1 MKRYIFAL
9 LLAVISFS
17 TVSAQSSMT
26 DDQVMQFVLKERSAG
41 TSQAQIVTKL
51 MQKGVDI
58 NQLRRIKAKYERQ
71 SKNGGLGL
79 VKDET
84 VGKTEDGM
92 RVNNGDTRETLAM
105 KGSKSKLK
113 GKNSKYNKYNK
124 YNKYKKKNSKSTDND
139 VNEKSSQRV
148 GAVKSK
154 KIKTSN
160 GTYED
165 EDDEFFDE
173 MNNGVG
179 DLLSDEFLPEDFMM
193 EDEDPTLYRGRK
205 VFGRDIFNKEDLTF
219 EPVMNIATPQSYVVG
234 PGDEVK
240 VDIYGASQKS
250 STYTVTPDG
259 DIVIDGYGPINLS
272 GLTVK
277 QANARLRST
286 LGSRYSSSSIKLT
299 LGQTRTIT
307 VNVMGEVQNPGTYSL
322 SAFASVFHALY
333 MAGGVSSIGTLRSI
347 KVFRNGK
354 EISVVDVYDYIL
366 NGKLSGNVRLQDNDV
381 IMVGPYECIVDI
393 AGKVKRPMYYEMK
406 KNESV
411 QTLLKYAGSFA
422 GDAYTKS
429 VRVVRKNGSRYGVF
443 NVQEFDMGSFHLA
456 DGDSVTV
463 DSIIPRYENMVE
475 VKGAVFRPGMYQ
487 LGGNI
492 TTVRSLIESA
502 DGLTEDA
509 FTNRGVIHRMKEDR
523 TLKVISVDVQ
533 GILDGKTADITLK
546 NEDVLFIPSK
556 SERQEN
562 RTVTIHGEVLYPGV
576 YKYADN
582 ETLEDFVLQAGG
594 LKESA
599 STVKVDVS
607 RRVSNRKALT
617 RDSLIAKTYSFAL
630 KDGFVI
636 DGQPGF
642 TLEPYDEV
650 YVRKSPSYLVQQN
663 VSIEGEVNFPGTYAL
678 TKSESRLSDIV
689 RASGGTNK
697 LAYVKGA
704 RLERRITPEERTRM
718 EQVLKMAQSQTATND
733 TIDID
738 QLDLGDTYYVGIQ
751 LDKAIESPG
760 SDYDLTLREGDRI
773 IVPEYTNTVKV
784 SGNVLYPNT
793 IAYKKGKGARYYVN
807 QAGGWGARAK
817 KGSTYI
823 VHMNGTVNQMG
834 KGEKPTPGSEVIVP
848 TKPKSEYNKLQMW
861 LAVASST
868 ASIATMLVMIANL
881 VK

>member
-1 MKRYIFAL
+1 MKRSLFAL
-9 LLAVISFS
+9 LIAVISIS
-17 TVSAQSSMT
+17 TVSAQSSMS
-26 DDQVMQFVLKERSAG
+26 DDQVMQYALKEYKAG

-51 MQKGVDI
+51 MQKGVDV
-58 NQLRRIKAKYERQ
+58 NQLRRIKAKYDRQ
-71 SKNGGLGL
+71 TKNGGLGL
-79 VKDET
+79 IQDET
-84 VGKTEDGM
+84 VGKSGGTTVM
-92 RVNNGDTRETLAM
+92 RVNNGDT
-105 KGSKSKLK
+105 KG
-113 GKNSKYNKYNK
+113 GKPQGSVYNYNGRNSGTYGSVNT
-124 YNKYKKKNSKSTDND
+124 NSSY
-139 VNEKSSQRV
+139 RV
-148 GAVKSK
+148 GAVRSK
-154 KIKTSN
+154 RAKYSKNKYASGN
-160 GTYED
+160 D
-165 EDDEFFDE
+165 EYFNE
-173 MNNGVG
+173 MNNGLG
-179 DLLSDEFLPEDFMM
+179 DLFGNGSLPDDFMM
-193 EDEDPTLYRGRK
+193 DEDALYHGRR

-219 EPVMNIATPQSYVVG
+219 EPVMNIATPQNYVVG
-234 PGDEVK
+234 PGDEVN
-240 VDIYGASQKS
+240 VDIYGASQNS
-250 STYTVTPDG
+250 STYMVNPDG

-299 LGQTRTIT
+299 LGQTRTIS
-307 VNVMGEVQNPGTYSL
+307 VSVMGEVQYPGTYSL

-333 MAGGVSSIGTLRSI
+333 MAGGVSTIGTLRNI

-381 IMVGPYECIVDI
+381 IMVGPYESIVDI

-406 KNESV
+406 KDESL
-411 QTLLKYAGSFA
+411 QTLMKYAGSFA

-429 VRVVRKNGSRYGVF
+429 VRVIRRNGNRYGVF

-475 VKGAVFRPGMYQ
+475 IKGAVFRPGMYQ

-502 DGLTEDA
+502 DGLLEDA
-509 FTNRGVIHRMKEDR
+509 FTNRGVLHRMKEDR

-533 GILDGKTADITLK
+533 GIIDGRTADIPLK

-556 SERQEN
+556 AERQEN
-562 RTVTIHGEVLYPGV
+562 RTITIHGEVLYPGV

-582 ETLEDFVLQAGG
+582 ETLEDFVVQAGG

-599 STVKVDVS
+599 STVKVDIS
-607 RRVSNRKALT
+607 RRVTNRKALT
-617 RDSLIAKTYSFAL
+617 RDSIIAKTYSFAL
-630 KDGFVI
+630 KDGFVV

-650 YVRKSPSYLVQQN
+650 YVRKSPSYTVQQN
-663 VSIEGEVNFPGTYAL
+663 VTIEGEVNFPGTYAL

-689 RASGGTNK
+689 KAAGGTNE

-704 RLERRITPEERTRM
+704 RLERRLLPEERIRM
-718 EQVLKMAQSQTATND
+718 EQVLKTALAKTVDKD
-733 TIDID
+733 TS
-738 QLDLGDTYYVGIQ
+738 DTYYVGIQ
-751 LDKAIESPG
+751 LDMAIENPG

-793 IAYKKGKGARYYVN
+793 IAYKKGKGVRYYIK
-807 QAGGWGARAK
+807 QAGGWGVRAK
-817 KGSTYI
+817 KSSTYI
-823 VHMNGTVNQMG
+823 VHLNGTVNPMG
-834 KGEKPTPGSEVIVP
+834 KGEDPTPGSEIIVP
-848 TKPKSEYNKLQMW
+848 TKPQPDVTKMQMW
-861 LAVASST
+861 LGAATST
-868 ASIATMLVMIANL
+868 ASIATMLVTIANL
-881 VK
+881 LK

>member
-1 MKRYIFAL
+1 MKRYLFAL
-9 LLAVISFS
+9 FIAVVSFS
-17 TVSAQSSMT
+17 TISAQTSMT
-26 DDQVMQFVLKERSAG
+26 DDQIMQFVIKEHNNGA
-41 TSQAQIVTKL
+41 SQSQIVAKL

-58 NQLRRIKAKYERQ
+58 SQIRRIKIKYERL

-79 VKDET
+79 VMDET
-84 VGKTEDGM
+84 VGKAEEAM
-92 RVNNGDTRETLAM
+92 RVNNGDTKDNLNQ
-105 KGSKSKLK
+105 KN
-113 GKNSKYNKYNK
+113 GKKQKN
-124 YNKYKKKNSKSTDND
+124 KKKNSGKTVKDAKEN
-139 VNEKSSQRV
+139 SSQRV
-148 GAVKSK
+148 GAVKSGK
-154 KIKTSN
+154 KSVN
-160 GTYED
+160 GFPDE
-165 EDDEFFDE
+165 EDDELFEE
-173 MNNGVG
+173 MSNGVG
-179 DLLSDEFLPEDFMM
+179 DLLGEDMLLPEGLLM
-193 EDEDPTLYRGRK
+193 EDMDPTLYRGRK

-219 EPVMNIATPQSYVVG
+219 EPVMNIATPQNYVVG

-240 VDIYGASQKS
+240 VDIYGAAQKS
-250 STYTVTPDG
+250 TSYTVNPDG
-259 DIVIDGYGPINLS
+259 DIVIDGYGPIALS

-307 VNVMGEVQNPGTYSL
+307 VNVMGEVQNPGTYTL

-333 MAGGVSSIGTLRSI
+333 MAGGVSGIGTLRNI

-366 NGKLSGNVRLQDNDV
+366 NGKLSGNVRLHDNDV

-406 KNESV
+406 KTESV
-411 QTLLKYAGSFA
+411 QTLLKYAGYFA

-429 VRVVRKNGSRYGVF
+429 VRVIRKNGSRYGVF
-443 NVQEFDMGSFHLA
+443 NVQEFDMGSFHLT

-492 TTVRSLIESA
+492 TTVRSLIENA

-509 FTNRGVIHRMKEDR
+509 FTNRGVIHRMKDDR

-533 GILDGKTADITLK
+533 GILDGKVADIPLK
-546 NEDVLFIPSK
+546 NEDVLFVPSK

-562 RTVTIHGEVLYPGV
+562 RTITIHGEVLYPGV

-582 ETLEDFVLQAGG
+582 ETLEDFVIQAGG

-650 YVRKSPSYLVQQN
+650 YVRKSPSYTIQQN
-663 VSIEGEVNFPGTYAL
+663 VSIEGEVNFPGTYPL
-678 TKSESRLSDIV
+678 TKSESRLSDLV
-689 RASGGTNK
+689 RASGGTNQ

-718 EQVLKMAQSQTATND
+718 EQVLKMAQTQTAMDD
-733 TIDID
+733 TIDVSR
-738 QLDLGDTYYVGIQ
+738 LDIGDTYYVGIQ
-751 LDKAIESPG
+751 LDKAIASPG
-760 SDYDLTLREGDRI
+760 SDYDLTLREGDRV

-807 QAGGWGARAK
+807 QAGGWGEHAK

-834 KGEKPTPGSEVIVP
+834 RGEKPTPGSEVIVP
-848 TKPKSEYNKLQMW
+848 TKPKSEVNKLQMW
-861 LAVASST
+861 LAVGTST
-868 ASIATMLVMIANL
+868 ASIATMLVTIANL
-881 VK
+881 VKK

>member
-1 MKRYIFAL
+1 MKRCLFAL
-9 LLAVISFS
+9 LIAVFCFS
-17 TVSAQSSMT
+17 NVSAQSSMT
-26 DDQVMQFVLKERSAG
+26 DDQVMQFVLKEHSAG

-58 NQLRRIKAKYERQ
+58 NQIRRIKAKYERQ

-84 VGKTEDGM
+84 VGRTEDGL
-92 RVNNGDTRETLAM
+92 RTNNGDTKESLAQKSIM
-105 KGSKSKLK
+105 KKNKQK
-113 GKNSKYNKYNK
+113 GK
-124 YNKYKKKNSKSTDND
+124 KNGKQITD
-139 VNEKSSQRV
+139 VNEKSSQRI
-148 GAVKSK
+148 GAVKSG
-154 KIKTSN
+154 KIRKTVN
-160 GTYED
+160 GTYEE
-165 EDDEFFDE
+165 EDDELYNE
-173 MNNGVG
+173 MNNGVV
-179 DLLSDEFLPEDFMM
+179 DLLGEEFLPEDLLM
-193 EDEDPTLYRGRK
+193 EEEDPTLYRGRK

-250 STYTVTPDG
+250 NTYTVSPDG
-259 DIVIDGYGPINLS
+259 DIVIDGYGPINIS

-277 QANARLRST
+277 QANARIRST
-286 LGSRYSSSSIKLT
+286 LGSRYSSSSIKLS

-333 MAGGVSSIGTLRSI
+333 MAGGVSGIGTLRNI

-354 EISVVDVYDYIL
+354 EVSVVDVYDYIL

-406 KNESV
+406 KSESV
-411 QTLLKYAGSFA
+411 QTLLKYAGYFS

-429 VRVVRKNGSRYGVF
+429 VRVIRKSGSRYGVF
-443 NVQEFDMGSFHLA
+443 NVQEFDMNSFHLA

-502 DGLTEDA
+502 EGLMEDA

-533 GILDGKTADITLK
+533 GILDGKTADIPLK

-562 RTVTIHGEVLYPGV
+562 RTITIHGEVLYPGV

-582 ETLEDFVLQAGG
+582 ETLEDFVIQAGG

-617 RDSLIAKTYSFAL
+617 RDSVIAKTYSFAL
-630 KDGFVI
+630 KDGFVV

-650 YVRKSPSYLVQQN
+650 YVRKSPSYSVQQN
-663 VSIEGEVNFPGTYAL
+663 VSIDGEVNFPGTYAL
-678 TKSESRLSDIV
+678 TKSESRLSDLV
-689 RASGGTNK
+689 KASGGTNQ

-704 RLERRITPEERTRM
+704 RLERRISPEERTRM
-718 EQVLKMAQSQTATND
+718 EQVLKMVQFQSATEED
-733 TIDID
+733 TIDISK
-738 QLDLGDTYYVGIQ
+738 LDIGDTYYVGIQ
-751 LDKAIESPG
+751 LDKALEAPG

-793 IAYKKGKGARYYVN
+793 VAYKKGKGARYYVN
-807 QAGGWGARAK
+807 QAGGWGIRAK

-848 TKPKSEYNKLQMW
+848 TKAKSETNKLQMW
-861 LAVASST
+861 LAVGSST
-868 ASIATMLVMIANL
+868 ASIATMLVSIVNL
-881 VK
+881 TRR

>member
-1 MKRYIFAL
+1 MKRYILVLF
-9 LLAVISFS
+9 LAVISFS
-17 TVSAQSSMT
+17 TMSAQSSMT
-26 DDQVMQFVLKERSAG
+26 DDQVMQFVLKEHAAG

-58 NQLRRIKAKYERQ
+58 NQIRRIKAKYERQ

-84 VGKTEDGM
+84 VGKTEDGL
-92 RVNNGDTRETLAM
+92 RTNNGDTKESLAQRSMM
-105 KGSKSKLK
+105 K
-113 GKNSKYNKYNK
+113 KNKQKN
-124 YNKYKKKNSKSTDND
+124 KKKNKNKNGQQIKDANDN
-139 VNEKSSQRV
+139 SSQRV
-148 GAVKSK
+148 GAVKTARKSG
-154 KIKTSN
+154 IN
-160 GTYED
+160 GTYEE
-165 EDDEFFDE
+165 EDDELYDE
-173 MNNGVG
+173 MNNGVV
-179 DLLSDEFLPEDFMM
+179 DLLGEEFLPEDLIM
-193 EDEDPTLYRGRK
+193 EDMDPTLYRGRK

-259 DIVIDGYGPINLS
+259 DIVIDGYGPINIS

-277 QANARLRST
+277 QANARIRST
-286 LGSRYSSSSIKLT
+286 LGSRYSSSSIKMT

-307 VNVMGEVQNPGTYSL
+307 VNVMGEVQTPGTYTL

-333 MAGGVSSIGTLRSI
+333 MAGGVSSIGTLRNI

-381 IMVGPYECIVDI
+381 IVVGPYECIVDI

-406 KNESV
+406 KSESV
-411 QTLLKYAGSFA
+411 QTLLKYAGYFA

-429 VRVVRKNGSRYGVF
+429 VRVIRKNGSRYGVF

-492 TTVRSLIESA
+492 ATVRSLIESA

-533 GILDGKTADITLK
+533 GIIDGRVADIPLK

-562 RTVTIHGEVLYPGV
+562 RTITIHGEVLYPGV

-582 ETLEDFVLQAGG
+582 ETLEDFVVQAGG

-617 RDSLIAKTYSFAL
+617 RDSVIAKTYSFAL
-630 KDGFVI
+630 KDGFVV

-718 EQVLKMAQSQTATND
+718 EQVLKMAQFQSKTEED
-733 TIDID
+733 TIDVSK
-738 QLDLGDTYYVGIQ
+738 LDLGDTYYVGIQ
-751 LDKAIESPG
+751 LDKALEAPG
-760 SDYDLTLREGDRI
+760 SDYDLTLREGDKI

-793 IAYKKGKGARYYVN
+793 VAYKKGKGARYYVN
-807 QAGGWGARAK
+807 QAGGWGIRAK

-848 TKPKSEYNKLQMW
+848 TKPKSEVNKLQMW
-861 LAVASST
+861 LAIGSST
-868 ASIATMLVMIANL
+868 AAIATMLVSIVNL
-881 VK
+881 SK

>member
-1 MKRYIFAL
+1 MKRCLFAL
-9 LLAVISFS
+9 LIAVLCFS
-17 TVSAQSSMT
+17 NVSAQSSMT
-26 DDQVMQFVLKERSAG
+26 DDQVMQFVLKEHSAG

-58 NQLRRIKAKYERQ
+58 NQIRRIKAKYERQ

-84 VGKTEDGM
+84 VGRTEDGL
-92 RVNNGDTRETLAM
+92 RTNNGDTKESLAQKSIM
-105 KGSKSKLK
+105 KKNKQK
-113 GKNSKYNKYNK
+113 GK
-124 YNKYKKKNSKSTDND
+124 KNGKQITD
-139 VNEKSSQRV
+139 VNEKSSQRI
-148 GAVKSK
+148 GAVKSG
-154 KIKTSN
+154 KIRKTVN
-160 GTYED
+160 GTYEE
-165 EDDEFFDE
+165 EDDELYNE
-173 MNNGVG
+173 MNNGVV
-179 DLLSDEFLPEDFMM
+179 DLLGEEFLPEDLLM
-193 EDEDPTLYRGRK
+193 EEEDPTLYRGRK

-250 STYTVTPDG
+250 NTYTVSPDG
-259 DIVIDGYGPINLS
+259 DIVIDGYGPINIS

-277 QANARLRST
+277 QANARIRST
-286 LGSRYSSSSIKLT
+286 LGSRYSSSSIKLS

-333 MAGGVSSIGTLRSI
+333 MAGGVSGIGTLRNI

-354 EISVVDVYDYIL
+354 EVSVVDVYDYIL

-406 KNESV
+406 KSESV
-411 QTLLKYAGSFA
+411 QTLLKYAGYFS

-429 VRVVRKNGSRYGVF
+429 VRVIRKSGSRYGVF
-443 NVQEFDMGSFHLA
+443 NVQEFDMNSFHLA

-502 DGLTEDA
+502 EGLMEDA

-533 GILDGKTADITLK
+533 GILDGKTADIPLK

-562 RTVTIHGEVLYPGV
+562 RTITIHGEVLYPGV

-582 ETLEDFVLQAGG
+582 ETLEDFVIQAGG

-617 RDSLIAKTYSFAL
+617 RDSVIAKTYSFAL
-630 KDGFVI
+630 KDGFVV

-650 YVRKSPSYLVQQN
+650 YVRKSPSYSVQQN
-663 VSIEGEVNFPGTYAL
+663 VSIDGEVNFPGTYAL
-678 TKSESRLSDIV
+678 TKSESRLSDLV
-689 RASGGTNK
+689 KASGGTNQ

-704 RLERRITPEERTRM
+704 RLERRISPEERTRM
-718 EQVLKMAQSQTATND
+718 EQVLKMVQFQSATEED
-733 TIDID
+733 TIDISK
-738 QLDLGDTYYVGIQ
+738 LDIGDTYYVGIQ
-751 LDKAIESPG
+751 LDKALEAPG

-793 IAYKKGKGARYYVN
+793 VAYKKGKGARYYVN
-807 QAGGWGARAK
+807 QAGGWGIRAK

-848 TKPKSEYNKLQMW
+848 TKAKSETNKLQMW
-861 LAVASST
+861 LAVGSST
-868 ASIATMLVMIANL
+868 ASIATMLVSIVNL
-881 VK
+881 TRR

>member
-1 MKRYIFAL
+1 MKRYLFVL
-9 LLAVISFS
+9 LVAVISFS

-26 DDQVMQFVLKERSAG
+26 DDQVMQFVLKEHNAG
-41 TSQAQIVTKL
+41 TSQSQIVTKL

-58 NQLRRIKAKYERQ
+58 NQIRRIKAKYERQ

-84 VGKTEDGM
+84 VGKTEDGL
-92 RVNNGDTRETLAM
+92 RTNNGDTKETLAQKSMM
-105 KGSKSKLK
+105 KKNKLK
-113 GKNSKYNKYNK
+113 NKK
-124 YNKYKKKNSKSTDND
+124 KKKNGKQLKE
-139 VNEKSSQRV
+139 VNENSSQRV
-148 GAVKSK
+148 GAVKTARK
-154 KIKTSN
+154 KSMN
-160 GTYED
+160 GSYYED
-165 EDDEFFDE
+165 EDDELYDE
-173 MNNGVG
+173 MDNGVVE
-179 DLLSDEFLPEDFMM
+179 LLGEEFLPEELLPEDF
-193 EDEDPTLYRGRK
+193 DPTLYRGRK

-219 EPVMNIATPQSYVVG
+219 EPVMNIATPQTYVVG

-250 STYTVTPDG
+250 STYIVSPDG
-259 DIVIDGYGPINLS
+259 DIVVEDYGPINIS
-272 GLTVK
+272 GLTVR
-277 QANARLRST
+277 QANARIRST
-286 LGSRYSSSSIKLT
+286 LGSRYSSSSIKMT

-322 SAFASVFHALY
+322 SAFATVFHALY
-333 MAGGVSSIGTLRSI
+333 MAGGVSGIGTLRNI

-381 IMVGPYECIVDI
+381 IVVGPYECIVDI

-411 QTLLKYAGSFA
+411 QTLLKYAGYFA

-429 VRVVRKNGSRYGVF
+429 VRVIRKNGSRYGVF
-443 NVQEFDMGSFHLA
+443 NVQEFDMNSFHLA

-502 DGLTEDA
+502 DGLKEDA

-533 GILDGKTADITLK
+533 GIIDGKIADIPLK

-562 RTVTIHGEVLYPGV
+562 RTITIHGEVLYPGV

-582 ETLEDFVLQAGG
+582 ETLEDFVVQAGG

-617 RDSLIAKTYSFAL
+617 RDSVIAKTYSFAL
-630 KDGFVI
+630 KDGFVV

-642 TLEPYDEV
+642 TLEPFDEV
-650 YVRKSPSYLVQQN
+650 YVRKSPSYSVQQN

-689 RASGGTNK
+689 KASGGTNQ

-718 EQVLKMAQSQTATND
+718 EQVLKMAQFQSKTEED
-733 TIDID
+733 TIDVSK
-738 QLDLGDTYYVGIQ
+738 LDLGDTYYVGIQ
-751 LDKAIESPG
+751 LDKALEAPG
-760 SDYDLTLREGDRI
+760 SDYDLTLREGDKI

-793 IAYKKGKGARYYVN
+793 VAYKKGKGARYYVN
-807 QAGGWGARAK
+807 QAGGWGIRAK

-848 TKPKSEYNKLQMW
+848 TKPKSEVNKLQMW
-861 LAVASST
+861 LAIGSST
-868 ASIATMLVMIANL
+868 ASIATMLVSIVNL
-881 VK
+881 SR

>member
-1 MKRYIFAL
+1 MKRYLFAL
-9 LLAVISFS
+9 LIAVISFS

-26 DDQVMQFVLKERSAG
+26 DDQVMQFVLKEHSAG

-58 NQLRRIKAKYERQ
+58 NQIRRIKAKYERQ

-84 VGKTEDGM
+84 VGRTEDGL
-92 RVNNGDTRETLAM
+92 RTNNGDTKESLAQRSLM
-105 KGSKSKLK
+105 KNNKLK
-113 GKNSKYNKYNK
+113 NKK
-124 YNKYKKKNSKSTDND
+124 KKKNNQQLKDA
-139 VNEKSSQRV
+139 NENSSQRI
-148 GAVKSK
+148 GAVKTARKNSL
-154 KIKTSN
+154 T
-160 GTYED
+160 GTYDE
-165 EDDEFFDE
+165 EDDELYDE

-179 DLLSDEFLPEDFMM
+179 DLLGDEFLPEDLMM
-193 EDEDPTLYRGRK
+193 EDMDPTLYRGRK

-250 STYTVTPDG
+250 TTYTVSPDG
-259 DIVIDGYGPINLS
+259 DIVIEGYGPINIS

-277 QANARLRST
+277 QANARIRST

-333 MAGGVSSIGTLRSI
+333 MAGGVSSIGTLRNI
-347 KVFRNGK
+347 KVFRKGK

-381 IMVGPYECIVDI
+381 IVVGPYECIVDI

-406 KNESV
+406 KDESV

-429 VRVVRKNGSRYGVF
+429 VRVIRKSGSRYGVF
-443 NVQEFDMGSFHLA
+443 NVQEFDMSSFHLA

-492 TTVRSLIESA
+492 TTVRSLIENA

-533 GILDGKTADITLK
+533 GILDGRTADIPLK

-562 RTVTIHGEVLYPGV
+562 RTITIHGEVLYPGV

-617 RDSLIAKTYSFAL
+617 RDSVIAKTYSFAL
-630 KDGFVI
+630 KDGFVV

-650 YVRKSPSYLVQQN
+650 YVRKSPSYSVQQN
-663 VSIEGEVNFPGTYAL
+663 VSIAGEVNFPGTYAL
-678 TKSESRLSDIV
+678 TKSESRLSDLV
-689 RASGGTNK
+689 KASGGTNQ

-704 RLERRITPEERTRM
+704 RLERRISPEERTRM
-718 EQVLKMAQSQTATND
+718 EQVLKMVQFQSATEED
-733 TIDID
+733 TIDISK
-738 QLDLGDTYYVGIQ
+738 LDIGDTYYVGIQ
-751 LDKAIESPG
+751 LDKALEAPG
-760 SDYDLTLREGDRI
+760 SDYDLTLREGDRV

-793 IAYKKGKGARYYVN
+793 VAYKKGKGARYYVN
-807 QAGGWGARAK
+807 QAGGWGIRAK

-848 TKPKSEYNKLQMW
+848 TKAKSETNKLQMW
-861 LAVASST
+861 LAVGSST
-868 ASIATMLVMIANL
+868 ASIATMLVSIVNL
-881 VK
+881 TRR

>member
-1 MKRYIFAL
+1 
-9 LLAVISFS
+9 
-17 TVSAQSSMT
+17 MT
-26 DDQVMQFVLKERSAG
+26 DDQVMQFVLKEHTAG

-58 NQLRRIKAKYERQ
+58 SQIRRIKAKYERQ

-84 VGKTEDGM
+84 VGKTEDGL
-92 RVNNGDTRETLAM
+92 RTNNGDTKESIAQRSMM
-105 KGSKSKLK
+105 K
-113 GKNSKYNKYNK
+113 KNKQKN
-124 YNKYKKKNSKSTDND
+124 KKKNKNGQQIKDAKDN
-139 VNEKSSQRV
+139 SSQRV
-148 GAVKSK
+148 GAVKTAR
-154 KIKTSN
+154 KTGVN
-160 GTYED
+160 GTYEE
-165 EDDEFFDE
+165 EDDELYDE
-173 MNNGVG
+173 MNNGVV
-179 DLLSDEFLPEDFMM
+179 DLLGEEFLPEDLLM
-193 EDEDPTLYRGRK
+193 EEEDPTLYRGRK

-250 STYTVTPDG
+250 TTYTITPDG
-259 DIVIDGYGPINLS
+259 DIVIDGYGPINIS

-277 QANARLRST
+277 QANARIRST
-286 LGSRYSSSSIKLT
+286 LGSRYSSSSIKMT

-307 VNVMGEVQNPGTYSL
+307 VNVMGEVQTPGTYTL

-333 MAGGVSSIGTLRSI
+333 MAGGVSSIGTLRNI

-381 IMVGPYECIVDI
+381 IVVGPYECIVDI

-406 KNESV
+406 KSESV
-411 QTLLKYAGSFA
+411 QTLLKYAGYFA

-429 VRVVRKNGSRYGVF
+429 VRVIRKNGSRYGVF
-443 NVQEFDMGSFHLA
+443 NVQEFDMNSFHLA

-475 VKGAVFRPGMYQ
+475 IKGAVFRPGMYQ

-502 DGLTEDA
+502 DGLMEDA

-533 GILDGKTADITLK
+533 GIIDGKVADIPLQ

-562 RTVTIHGEVLYPGV
+562 RTITIHGEVLYPGV

-582 ETLEDFVLQAGG
+582 ETLEDFVVQAGG

-617 RDSLIAKTYSFAL
+617 RDSVIAKTYSFAL
-630 KDGFVI
+630 KDGFVV

-650 YVRKSPSYLVQQN
+650 YVRKSPSYTIQQN

-678 TKSESRLSDIV
+678 TKSESRLSDLV
-689 RASGGTNK
+689 KASGGTNQ
-697 LAYVKGA
+697 LAYIKGA

-718 EQVLKMAQSQTATND
+718 EQVLKMAQFQSATEKD
-733 TIDID
+733 TIDVSR
-738 QLDLGDTYYVGIQ
+738 LDLGDTYYVGIQ
-751 LDKAIESPG
+751 LDKALEAPG
-760 SDYDLTLREGDRI
+760 SDYDLTLREGDKI

-793 IAYKKGKGARYYVN
+793 VAYKKGKGARYYIN
-807 QAGGWGARAK
+807 QAGGWGIRAK

-848 TKPKSEYNKLQMW
+848 TKAKSEVNKLQMW
-861 LAVASST
+861 LAVGSST
-868 ASIATMLVMIANL
+868 ASIATMLVTIFNL
-881 VK
+881 TKR

>member
-1 MKRYIFAL
+1 MKRYLFAL
-9 LLAVISFS
+9 LIAVISFS
-17 TVSAQSSMT
+17 TVSAQSSMS
-26 DDQVMQFVLKERSAG
+26 DDQVMQFMIKEHTAG

-51 MQKGVDI
+51 IQKGVDI
-58 NQLRRIKAKYERQ
+58 NQIRRIKAKYERQ

-84 VGKTEDGM
+84 VGRTEDGL
-92 RVNNGDTRETLAM
+92 RTNNGDTKESLAQRSIM
-105 KGSKSKLK
+105 KKNKLK
-113 GKNSKYNKYNK
+113 N
-124 YNKYKKKNSKSTDND
+124 KKKNKNGQQQKEVNDN
-139 VNEKSSQRV
+139 SSQRV
-148 GAVKSK
+148 GAVKTAR
-154 KIKTSN
+154 KTGVN
-160 GTYED
+160 GTYDE
-165 EDDEFFDE
+165 EDDELYDE
-173 MNNGVG
+173 MNNGVV
-179 DLLSDEFLPEDFMM
+179 DLLGEEFLPEDLLM
-193 EDEDPTLYRGRK
+193 EEEDPTLYRGRK

-250 STYTVTPDG
+250 TVYTVSPDG
-259 DIVIDGYGPINLS
+259 DIVIEGYGPINIS

-277 QANARLRST
+277 QANARIRST
-286 LGSRYSSSSIKLT
+286 LGSRYSSSSIKMT

-333 MAGGVSSIGTLRSI
+333 MAGGVSGIGTLRNI

-381 IMVGPYECIVDI
+381 IVVGPYECIVDI

-406 KNESV
+406 KDESV
-411 QTLLKYAGSFA
+411 QTLLKYAGYFA

-429 VRVVRKNGSRYGVF
+429 VRVIRKNGSRYGVF
-443 NVQEFDMGSFHLA
+443 NVQEFDMNSFHLA

-502 DGLTEDA
+502 DGLMEDA

-533 GILDGKTADITLK
+533 GIIDGKTADIPLQ

-562 RTVTIHGEVLYPGV
+562 RTITIHGEVLYPGV

-582 ETLEDFVLQAGG
+582 ETLEDFVVQAGG

-599 STVKVDVS
+599 STVRVDIS

-617 RDSLIAKTYSFAL
+617 RDSVIAKTYSFAL
-630 KDGFVI
+630 KDGFVV

-650 YVRKSPSYLVQQN
+650 YVRKSPSYSVQQN
-663 VSIEGEVNFPGTYAL
+663 VSIVGEVNFPGTYAL
-678 TKSESRLSDIV
+678 TKSESRLSDLV
-689 RASGGTNK
+689 KASGGANQ

-718 EQVLKMAQSQTATND
+718 EQVLKMAQFQSATEED
-733 TIDID
+733 TIDISK
-738 QLDLGDTYYVGIQ
+738 LDIGDTYYVGIQ
-751 LDKAIESPG
+751 LDKALEAPG

-807 QAGGWGARAK
+807 QAGGWGIRAK

-848 TKPKSEYNKLQMW
+848 TKAKSEVNKLQMW
-861 LAVASST
+861 LAVGSST
-868 ASIATMLVMIANL
+868 ASIATMLVSIVNL
-881 VK
+881 TRR

>member
-1 MKRYIFAL
+1 MKRYILVLF
-9 LLAVISFS
+9 LAVISFS
-17 TVSAQSSMT
+17 TISAQSSMT
-26 DDQVMQFVLKERSAG
+26 DDQVMQFVLKEHAAG

-58 NQLRRIKAKYERQ
+58 NQIRRIKAKYERQ

-84 VGKTEDGM
+84 VGKTEDGL
-92 RVNNGDTRETLAM
+92 RTNNGDTKESLAQRSMM
-105 KGSKSKLK
+105 K
-113 GKNSKYNKYNK
+113 KNKQKN
-124 YNKYKKKNSKSTDND
+124 KKKNKNKNGQQIKDANDN
-139 VNEKSSQRV
+139 SSQRV
-148 GAVKSK
+148 GAVKTARKSG
-154 KIKTSN
+154 IN
-160 GTYED
+160 GTYDE
-165 EDDEFFDE
+165 EDDELYDE
-173 MNNGVG
+173 MNNGVV
-179 DLLSDEFLPEDFMM
+179 DLLGEEFLPEDLIM
-193 EDEDPTLYRGRK
+193 EDMDPTLYRGRK

-259 DIVIDGYGPINLS
+259 DIVIDGYGPINIS

-277 QANARLRST
+277 QANARIRST
-286 LGSRYSSSSIKLT
+286 LGSRYSSSSIKMT

-307 VNVMGEVQNPGTYSL
+307 VNVMGEVQTPGTYTL

-333 MAGGVSSIGTLRSI
+333 MAGGVSSIGTLRNI

-381 IMVGPYECIVDI
+381 IVVGPYECIVDI

-406 KNESV
+406 KSESV
-411 QTLLKYAGSFA
+411 QTLLKYAGYFA

-429 VRVVRKNGSRYGVF
+429 VRVIRKNGSRYGVF

-475 VKGAVFRPGMYQ
+475 IKGAVFRPGMYQ

-533 GILDGKTADITLK
+533 GIIDGRVADIPLK

-562 RTVTIHGEVLYPGV
+562 RTITIHGEVLYPGV

-582 ETLEDFVLQAGG
+582 ETLEDFVVQAGG

-617 RDSLIAKTYSFAL
+617 RDSVIAKTYSFAL
-630 KDGFVI
+630 KDGFVV

-718 EQVLKMAQSQTATND
+718 EQVLKMAQFQSKTEED
-733 TIDID
+733 TIDVSK
-738 QLDLGDTYYVGIQ
+738 LDLGDTYYVGIQ
-751 LDKAIESPG
+751 LDKALEAPG
-760 SDYDLTLREGDRI
+760 SDYDLTLREGDKI

-793 IAYKKGKGARYYVN
+793 VAYKKGKGARYYVN
-807 QAGGWGARAK
+807 QAGGWGIRAK

-848 TKPKSEYNKLQMW
+848 TKPKSEVNKLQMW
-861 LAVASST
+861 LAIGSST
-868 ASIATMLVMIANL
+868 AAIATMLVSIVNL
-881 VK
+881 SK

>member
-113 GKNSKYNKYNK
+113 GKNSKYNK

-704 RLERRITPEERTRM
+704 RLDDPKRVVEPPPKMIPAGQSPPQT
-718 EQVLKMAQSQTATND
+718 VLKVSFQPFESAIFALSLCSVRFPPD
-733 TIDID
+733 TRF
-738 QLDLGDTYYVGIQ
+738 
-751 LDKAIESPG
+751 S
-760 SDYDLTLREGDRI
+760 
-773 IVPEYTNTVKV
+773 
-784 SGNVLYPNT
+784 
-793 IAYKKGKGARYYVN
+793 
-807 QAGGWGARAK
+807 
-817 KGSTYI
+817 
-823 VHMNGTVNQMG
+823 
-834 KGEKPTPGSEVIVP
+834 
-848 TKPKSEYNKLQMW
+848 
-861 LAVASST
+861 ASCS
-868 ASIATMLVMIANL
+868 
-881 VK
+881 

>member
-1 MKRYIFAL
+1 M
-9 LLAVISFS
+9 
-17 TVSAQSSMT
+17 
-26 DDQVMQFVLKERSAG
+26 
-41 TSQAQIVTKL
+41 
-51 MQKGVDI
+51 
-58 NQLRRIKAKYERQ
+58 
-71 SKNGGLGL
+71 
-79 VKDET
+79 
-84 VGKTEDGM
+84 
-92 RVNNGDTRETLAM
+92 
-105 KGSKSKLK
+105 
-113 GKNSKYNKYNK
+113 
-124 YNKYKKKNSKSTDND
+124 
-139 VNEKSSQRV
+139 
-148 GAVKSK
+148 
-154 KIKTSN
+154 
-160 GTYED
+160 
-165 EDDEFFDE
+165 
-173 MNNGVG
+173 
-179 DLLSDEFLPEDFMM
+179 
-193 EDEDPTLYRGRK
+193 
-205 VFGRDIFNKEDLTF
+205 
-219 EPVMNIATPQSYVVG
+219 
-234 PGDEVK
+234 
-240 VDIYGASQKS
+240 
-250 STYTVTPDG
+250 
-259 DIVIDGYGPINLS
+259 
-272 GLTVK
+272 
-277 QANARLRST
+277 
-286 LGSRYSSSSIKLT
+286 
-299 LGQTRTIT
+299 
-307 VNVMGEVQNPGTYSL
+307 
-322 SAFASVFHALY
+322 
-333 MAGGVSSIGTLRSI
+333 
-347 KVFRNGK
+347 
-354 EISVVDVYDYIL
+354 DVYDYIL

-381 IMVGPYECIVDI
+381 IVVGPYECIVDI

-406 KNESV
+406 KTESV
-411 QTLLKYAGSFA
+411 QTLLKYAGYFA

-429 VRVVRKNGSRYGVF
+429 VRVIRKNGSRYGVF
-443 NVQEFDMGSFHLA
+443 NVQEFDMNSFHLA

-533 GILDGKTADITLK
+533 GIIDGRVADIPLK

-562 RTVTIHGEVLYPGV
+562 RTITIHGEVLYPGV

-582 ETLEDFVLQAGG
+582 ETLEDFVVQAGG

-617 RDSLIAKTYSFAL
+617 RDSVIAKTYSFAL
-630 KDGFVI
+630 KDGFVV

-718 EQVLKMAQSQTATND
+718 EQVLKMAQFQSKTEED
-733 TIDID
+733 TIDVSK
-738 QLDLGDTYYVGIQ
+738 LDLGDTYYVGIQ
-751 LDKAIESPG
+751 LDKALEAPG
-760 SDYDLTLREGDRI
+760 SDYDLTLREGDKI

-793 IAYKKGKGARYYVN
+793 VAYKKGKGARYYVN
-807 QAGGWGARAK
+807 QAGGWGIRAK

-848 TKPKSEYNKLQMW
+848 TKPKSEVNKLQMW
-861 LAVASST
+861 LAIGSST
-868 ASIATMLVMIANL
+868 AAIATMLVSIVNL
-881 VK
+881 SK

>member
-1 MKRYIFAL
+1 MKRYILVLF
-9 LLAVISFS
+9 LAVIGFS
-17 TVSAQSSMT
+17 TMSAQSSMT
-26 DDQVMQFVLKERSAG
+26 DDQVMQFVLKEHAAG

-58 NQLRRIKAKYERQ
+58 NQIRRIKAKYERQ

-84 VGKTEDGM
+84 VGKTEDGL
-92 RVNNGDTRETLAM
+92 RTNNGDTKESLAQRSMM
-105 KGSKSKLK
+105 K
-113 GKNSKYNKYNK
+113 KNKQKN
-124 YNKYKKKNSKSTDND
+124 KKKNKNGQQQKEVNDN
-139 VNEKSSQRV
+139 SSQRV
-148 GAVKSK
+148 GAVKTAR
-154 KIKTSN
+154 KTGVN
-160 GTYED
+160 GTYDE
-165 EDDEFFDE
+165 EDDELYDE
-173 MNNGVG
+173 MNNGVV
-179 DLLSDEFLPEDFMM
+179 DLLGEEFLPEDLIM
-193 EDEDPTLYRGRK
+193 EDMDPTLYRGRK

-259 DIVIDGYGPINLS
+259 DIVIDGYGPINIS
-272 GLTVK
+272 GLTVR
-277 QANARLRST
+277 QANARIRST
-286 LGSRYSSSSIKLT
+286 LGSRYSSSSIKMT

-307 VNVMGEVQNPGTYSL
+307 VNVMGEVQTPGTYTL

-333 MAGGVSSIGTLRSI
+333 MAGGVSSIGTLRNI

-381 IMVGPYECIVDI
+381 IVVGPYECIVDI

-406 KNESV
+406 KSESV
-411 QTLLKYAGSFA
+411 QTLLKYAGYFA

-429 VRVVRKNGSRYGVF
+429 VRVIRKNGSRYGVF

-502 DGLTEDA
+502 GGLTEDA

-533 GILDGKTADITLK
+533 GIIDGRVADIPLK

-562 RTVTIHGEVLYPGV
+562 RTITIHGEVLYPGV

-582 ETLEDFVLQAGG
+582 ETLEDFVVQAGG

-617 RDSLIAKTYSFAL
+617 RDSVIAKTYSFAL
-630 KDGFVI
+630 KDGFVV

-650 YVRKSPSYLVQQN
+650 YVRKSPSYTIQQN

-718 EQVLKMAQSQTATND
+718 EQVLKMAQFQSKTEED
-733 TIDID
+733 TIDVSK
-738 QLDLGDTYYVGIQ
+738 LDLGDTYYVGIQ
-751 LDKAIESPG
+751 LDKALEAPG
-760 SDYDLTLREGDRI
+760 SDYDLTLREGDKI

-793 IAYKKGKGARYYVN
+793 VAYKKGKGARYYVN
-807 QAGGWGARAK
+807 QAGGWGIRAK

-848 TKPKSEYNKLQMW
+848 TKPKSEVNKLQMW
-861 LAVASST
+861 LAIGSST
-868 ASIATMLVMIANL
+868 AAIATMLVSIVNL
-881 VK
+881 SK

>member
-1 MKRYIFAL
+1 MKRYLFAL
-9 LLAVISFS
+9 LIAVISFS
-17 TVSAQSSMT
+17 TVSAQSSMS
-26 DDQVMQFVLKERSAG
+26 DDQVMQFVIKEHTAG

-58 NQLRRIKAKYERQ
+58 NQIRRIKAKYERQ

-84 VGKTEDGM
+84 VGRTEDGL
-92 RVNNGDTRETLAM
+92 RTNNGDTKESLAQRSIM
-105 KGSKSKLK
+105 KKNKLK
-113 GKNSKYNKYNK
+113 N
-124 YNKYKKKNSKSTDND
+124 KKKNKNGQQQKEVNDN
-139 VNEKSSQRV
+139 SSQRV
-148 GAVKSK
+148 GAVKTAR
-154 KIKTSN
+154 KTGVN
-160 GTYED
+160 GTYDE
-165 EDDEFFDE
+165 EDDELYDE
-173 MNNGVG
+173 MNNGVV
-179 DLLSDEFLPEDFMM
+179 DLLGEEFLPEDLLM
-193 EDEDPTLYRGRK
+193 EEEDPTLYRGRK

-250 STYTVTPDG
+250 TVYTVSPDG
-259 DIVIDGYGPINLS
+259 DIVIEGYGPINIS

-277 QANARLRST
+277 QANARIRST
-286 LGSRYSSSSIKLT
+286 LGSRYSSSSIKMT

-333 MAGGVSSIGTLRSI
+333 MAGGVSGIGTLRNI

-381 IMVGPYECIVDI
+381 IVVGPYECIVDI

-406 KNESV
+406 KDESV
-411 QTLLKYAGSFA
+411 QTLLKYAGYFA

-429 VRVVRKNGSRYGVF
+429 VRVIRKNGSRYGVF
-443 NVQEFDMGSFHLA
+443 NVQEFDMNSFHLA

-502 DGLTEDA
+502 DGLMEDA

-533 GILDGKTADITLK
+533 GIIDGKTADIPLQ

-562 RTVTIHGEVLYPGV
+562 RTITIHGEVLYPGV

-582 ETLEDFVLQAGG
+582 ETLEDFVVQAGG

-599 STVKVDVS
+599 STVRVDIS

-617 RDSLIAKTYSFAL
+617 RDSVIAKTYSFAL
-630 KDGFVI
+630 KDGFVV

-650 YVRKSPSYLVQQN
+650 YVRKSPSYSVQQN
-663 VSIEGEVNFPGTYAL
+663 VSIVGEVNFPGTYAL
-678 TKSESRLSDIV
+678 TKSESRLSDLV
-689 RASGGTNK
+689 KASGGANQ

-718 EQVLKMAQSQTATND
+718 EQVLKMAQFQSATEED
-733 TIDID
+733 TIDISK
-738 QLDLGDTYYVGIQ
+738 LDIGDTYYVGIQ
-751 LDKAIESPG
+751 LDKALEAPG

-807 QAGGWGARAK
+807 QAGGWGIRAK

-848 TKPKSEYNKLQMW
+848 TKAKSEVNKLQMW
-861 LAVASST
+861 LAVGSST
-868 ASIATMLVMIANL
+868 ASIATMLVSIVNL
-881 VK
+881 TRR

>member
-1 MKRYIFAL
+1 MKRYILVL

-26 DDQVMQFVLKERSAG
+26 DDQVMQFVIKEHAAG
-41 TSQAQIVTKL
+41 TSQSQIVTKL

-84 VGKTEDGM
+84 VGKTEDGL
-92 RVNNGDTRETLAM
+92 RTNNGDTRESLAM
-105 KGSKSKLK
+105 KGTKNKLK
-113 GKNSKYNKYNK
+113 GKNSKYYNK
-124 YNKYKKKNSKSTDND
+124 YKNKKKNSKATDND

-165 EDDEFFDE
+165 EDDELYDE
-173 MNNGVG
+173 MNNGVV

-193 EDEDPTLYRGRK
+193 EEEDPTLYRGRK

-286 LGSRYSSSSIKLT
+286 LGSRYSSSSVKLT

-307 VNVMGEVQNPGTYSL
+307 VNVMGEVQNPGTYTL

-422 GDAYTKS
+422 GDAYTKA
-429 VRVVRKNGSRYGVF
+429 VRVIRKNGSRYGVF

-533 GILDGKTADITLK
+533 GILDGKIADIPLK
-546 NEDVLFIPSK
+546 NEDVLFVPSK

-562 RTVTIHGEVLYPGV
+562 RTITIHGEVLYPGV

-678 TKSESRLSDIV
+678 TKSESRLSDLV
-689 RASGGTNK
+689 KASGGTNK

-751 LDKAIESPG
+751 LDKALEAPG
-760 SDYDLTLREGDRI
+760 SDYDLTLREGDRVV
-773 IVPEYTNTVKV
+773 VPEYTNTVKV

-834 KGEKPTPGSEVIVP
+834 RGEKPTPGSEVIVP

>member
-17 TVSAQSSMT
+17 IVSAQSSMT

-113 GKNSKYNKYNK
+113 GKNSKYNK

-562 RTVTIHGEVLYPGV
+562 RTITIHGEVLYPGV

>member
-1 MKRYIFAL
+1 
-9 LLAVISFS
+9 
-17 TVSAQSSMT
+17 MT
-26 DDQVMQFVLKERSAG
+26 DDQVMQFVLKEHAAG

-58 NQLRRIKAKYERQ
+58 NQIRRIKAKYERQ

-84 VGKTEDGM
+84 VGKTEDGL
-92 RVNNGDTRETLAM
+92 RTNNGDTKESLAQRSMM
-105 KGSKSKLK
+105 K
-113 GKNSKYNKYNK
+113 KNKQKN
-124 YNKYKKKNSKSTDND
+124 KKKNKNKNGQQIKDANDN
-139 VNEKSSQRV
+139 SSQRV
-148 GAVKSK
+148 GAVKTARKSG
-154 KIKTSN
+154 IN
-160 GTYED
+160 GTYDE
-165 EDDEFFDE
+165 EDDELYDE
-173 MNNGVG
+173 MNNGVV
-179 DLLSDEFLPEDFMM
+179 DLLGEEFLPEDLIM
-193 EDEDPTLYRGRK
+193 EDMDPTLYRGRK

-259 DIVIDGYGPINLS
+259 DIVIDGYGPINIS

-277 QANARLRST
+277 QANARIRST
-286 LGSRYSSSSIKLT
+286 LGSRYSSSSIKMT

-307 VNVMGEVQNPGTYSL
+307 VNVMGEVQTPGTYTL

-333 MAGGVSSIGTLRSI
+333 MAGGVSSIGTLRNI

-381 IMVGPYECIVDI
+381 IVVGPYECIVDI

-406 KNESV
+406 KSESV
-411 QTLLKYAGSFA
+411 QTLLKYAGYFA

-429 VRVVRKNGSRYGVF
+429 VRVIRKNGSRYGVF

-475 VKGAVFRPGMYQ
+475 IKGAVFRPGMYQ

-533 GILDGKTADITLK
+533 GIIDGRVADIPLK

-562 RTVTIHGEVLYPGV
+562 RTITIHGEVLYPGV

-582 ETLEDFVLQAGG
+582 ETLEDFVVQAGG

-617 RDSLIAKTYSFAL
+617 RDSVIAKTYSFAL
-630 KDGFVI
+630 KDGFVV

-718 EQVLKMAQSQTATND
+718 EQVLKMAQFQSKTEED
-733 TIDID
+733 TIDVSK
-738 QLDLGDTYYVGIQ
+738 LDLGDTYYVGIQ
-751 LDKAIESPG
+751 LDKALEAPG
-760 SDYDLTLREGDRI
+760 SDYDLTLREGDKI

-793 IAYKKGKGARYYVN
+793 VAYKKGKGARYYVN
-807 QAGGWGARAK
+807 QAGGWGIRAK

-848 TKPKSEYNKLQMW
+848 TKPKSEVNKLQMW
-861 LAVASST
+861 LAIGSST
-868 ASIATMLVMIANL
+868 AAIATMLVSIVNL
-881 VK
+881 SK

>member
-1 MKRYIFAL
+1 MKRYILVLF
-9 LLAVISFS
+9 LAVISFS
-17 TVSAQSSMT
+17 TMSAQSSMT
-26 DDQVMQFVLKERSAG
+26 DDQVMQFVIKEHAAG
-41 TSQAQIVTKL
+41 TSQSQIVTKL

-79 VKDET
+79 VTDET
-84 VGKTEDGM
+84 VGKTEDGL
-92 RVNNGDTRETLAM
+92 RTNNGDTKESIAQRSIM
-105 KGSKSKLK
+105 K
-113 GKNSKYNKYNK
+113 KNKQKNKK
-124 YNKYKKKNSKSTDND
+124 KKKNGQQVKDANDN
-139 VNEKSSQRV
+139 SSQRV
-148 GAVKSK
+148 GAVKTARKSGV
-154 KIKTSN
+154 N
-160 GTYED
+160 GTYDE
-165 EDDEFFDE
+165 EDDELYDE
-173 MNNGVG
+173 MNNGVV
-179 DLLSDEFLPEDFMM
+179 DLLGEEFLPEDLLM
-193 EDEDPTLYRGRK
+193 EEEDPTLYRGRK

-250 STYTVTPDG
+250 TTYTVTPDG
-259 DIVIDGYGPINLS
+259 DIVIDGYGPINIS

-277 QANARLRST
+277 QANARIRST
-286 LGSRYSSSSIKLT
+286 LGSRYSSSSIKMT

-307 VNVMGEVQNPGTYSL
+307 VNVMGEVQTPGTYTL

-381 IMVGPYECIVDI
+381 IVVGPYECIVDI

-406 KNESV
+406 KSESV
-411 QTLLKYAGSFA
+411 QTLLKYAGYFA

-429 VRVVRKNGSRYGVF
+429 VRVIRKNGSRYGVF
-443 NVQEFDMGSFHLA
+443 NVQEFDMNSFHLA

-475 VKGAVFRPGMYQ
+475 IKGAVFRPGMYQ

-502 DGLTEDA
+502 DGLMEDA

-533 GILDGKTADITLK
+533 GIIDGRVADIPLK

-562 RTVTIHGEVLYPGV
+562 RTITIHGEVLYPGV

-582 ETLEDFVLQAGG
+582 ETLEDFVVQAGG

-617 RDSLIAKTYSFAL
+617 RDSVIAKTYSFAL

-650 YVRKSPSYLVQQN
+650 YVRKSPSYTIQQN

-718 EQVLKMAQSQTATND
+718 EQVLKMAQFQSKTEED
-733 TIDID
+733 TIDVSK
-738 QLDLGDTYYVGIQ
+738 LDLGDTYYVGIQ
-751 LDKAIESPG
+751 LDKALEAPG
-760 SDYDLTLREGDRI
+760 SDYDLTLREGDKI

-793 IAYKKGKGARYYVN
+793 VAYKKGKGARYYVN
-807 QAGGWGARAK
+807 QAGGWGIRAK

-848 TKPKSEYNKLQMW
+848 TKPKSEVNKLQMW
-861 LAVASST
+861 LAIGSST
-868 ASIATMLVMIANL
+868 AAIATMLVSIVNL
-881 VK
+881 SK

>member
-1 MKRYIFAL
+1 MKRYILVLF
-9 LLAVISFS
+9 LAVISFS
-17 TVSAQSSMT
+17 TMSAQSSMT
-26 DDQVMQFVLKERSAG
+26 DDQVMQFVLKEHAAG

-58 NQLRRIKAKYERQ
+58 NQIRRIKAKYERQ

-84 VGKTEDGM
+84 VGKTEDGL
-92 RVNNGDTRETLAM
+92 RTNNGDTKESLAQRSMM
-105 KGSKSKLK
+105 K
-113 GKNSKYNKYNK
+113 KNKQKN
-124 YNKYKKKNSKSTDND
+124 KKKNKNKNGQQIKDANDN
-139 VNEKSSQRV
+139 SSQRV
-148 GAVKSK
+148 GAVKTTRKSG
-154 KIKTSN
+154 IN
-160 GTYED
+160 GTYEE
-165 EDDEFFDE
+165 EDDELYDE
-173 MNNGVG
+173 MNNGVV
-179 DLLSDEFLPEDFMM
+179 DLLGEEFLPEDLIM
-193 EDEDPTLYRGRK
+193 EDMDPTLYRGRK

-250 STYTVTPDG
+250 TTYTVTPDG
-259 DIVIDGYGPINLS
+259 DIVIDGYGPINIS

-277 QANARLRST
+277 QANARIRST
-286 LGSRYSSSSIKLT
+286 LGSRYSSSSIKMT

-307 VNVMGEVQNPGTYSL
+307 VNVMGEVQTPGTYTL

-333 MAGGVSSIGTLRSI
+333 MAGGVSSIGTLRNI

-381 IMVGPYECIVDI
+381 IVVGPYECIVDI

-406 KNESV
+406 KTESV
-411 QTLLKYAGSFA
+411 QTLLKYAGYFA

-429 VRVVRKNGSRYGVF
+429 VRVIRKNGSRYGVF
-443 NVQEFDMGSFHLA
+443 NVQEFDMNSFHLA

-533 GILDGKTADITLK
+533 GIIDGRVADIPLK

-562 RTVTIHGEVLYPGV
+562 RTITIHGEVLYPGV

-582 ETLEDFVLQAGG
+582 ETLEDFVVQAGG

-617 RDSLIAKTYSFAL
+617 RDSVIAKTYSFAL
-630 KDGFVI
+630 KDGFVV

-718 EQVLKMAQSQTATND
+718 EQVLKMAQFQSKTEED
-733 TIDID
+733 TIDVSK
-738 QLDLGDTYYVGIQ
+738 LDLGDTYYVGIQ
-751 LDKAIESPG
+751 LDKALEAPG
-760 SDYDLTLREGDRI
+760 SDYDLTLREGDKI

-793 IAYKKGKGARYYVN
+793 VAYKKGKGARYYVN
-807 QAGGWGARAK
+807 QAGGWGIRAK

-848 TKPKSEYNKLQMW
+848 TKPKSEVNKLQMW
-861 LAVASST
+861 LAIGSST
-868 ASIATMLVMIANL
+868 AAIATMLVSIVNL
-881 VK
+881 SK